1 MLELDHEGWVRSLLD
16 WGESASIP
24 GHGPISFCSFIYLLA
39 HSSHNACLWPQ
50 TVTASVSRECF
61 QSTYYVPGPD
71 PVAGDTAR
79 LSLPPSYL
87 YSNRLAESKPMLQLQ
102 R

>member
-39 HSSHNACLWPQ
+39 HSHLGGSCPLFFSQPRAFLPQ
-50 TVTASVSRECF
+50 I
-61 QSTYYVPGPD
+61 
-71 PVAGDTAR
+71 
-79 LSLPPSYL
+79 LIL
-87 YSNRLAESKPMLQLQ
+87 ESAPL
-102 R
+102 